1 MKKIITLLLCTVS
14 IYINAQERSFSIN
27 GEVKGQESF
36 KYVYAFD
43 INRKMIDF
51 VNIVDGKFLIKKP
64 YQTLNRFGELP
75 YTVIL
80 LSNDSLSAEAITGKN
95 LLSNRSN
102 YNCRVI
108 LEDSIDLK
116 YDSDKKSFS
125 IYGGQLNKVQDQFNK
140 LYSTYRN
147 RRDSAYASINKTDK
161 DGEKIKV
168 AEARIL
174 FKQTVDEMIKLSI
187 ENPDSE
193 VTLFNFSA
201 IVFDQLTPGLVVENT
216 FYQFSDR
223 LKNSQQGIQSRK
235 LIDDKILTEKM
246 LKNPAYTVGMKIP
259 KIELIN
265 NFGKLINGNAEF
277 GKYTLV
283 DFWATWCVPCRNET
297 PNLIL
302 SEKSFKTKGFKVL
315 TISIDDN
322 VNKDKWLRTIKDDQ
336 MLAFTNL
343 FNGNDVSGLAKE
355 LQIVAIPANYLV
367 DSEGRIVAVNLRG
380 EDLQKKLKELLP

>member
-1 MKKIITLLLCTVS
+1 
-14 IYINAQERSFSIN
+14 
-27 GEVKGQESF
+27 
-36 KYVYAFD
+36 
-43 INRKMIDF
+43 
-51 VNIVDGKFLIKKP
+51 
-64 YQTLNRFGELP
+64 
-75 YTVIL
+75 
-80 LSNDSLSAEAITGKN
+80 
-95 LLSNRSN
+95 
-102 YNCRVI
+102 
-108 LEDSIDLK
+108 
-116 YDSDKKSFS
+116 
-125 IYGGQLNKVQDQFNK
+125 
-140 LYSTYRN
+140 
-147 RRDSAYASINKTDK
+147 
-161 DGEKIKV
+161 
-168 AEARIL
+168 
-174 FKQTVDEMIKLSI
+174 MIKLSL

-201 IVFDQLTPGLVVENT
+201 IVFDQLTPGSVVANT

-246 LKNPAYTVGMKIP
+246 LNNPAYTVGMKIP

-277 GKYTLV
+277 GKYTLI

-297 PNLIL
+297 PNLIQA
-302 SEKSFKTKGFKVL
+302 EKLFKTKGFKVL

-322 VNKDKWLRTIKDDQ
+322 VNKDKWLKAIKDDQ

-380 EDLQKKLKELLP
+380 EDLQKKTKRVIAINRATK